1 VRLHATVHSL
11 ADTDGVRLHAAV
23 HSLTDT
29 DGVKLHATVH
39 SLTATDG
46 VRLHATVH
54 SLTDTDGVRLHAAV
68 HSLTD
73 TDGVRLHATVHS
85 LTATDGLRLH
95 AAVHSLTATDGVRLH
110 DAVHS
115 LTATDG
121 VRLNAAV
128 HSLTDTDGVRLHA
141 AVHSL
146 MLLTASVRSAASL
159 AAIATPIGCL
169 VTGVLLD
176 WLGRRRT
183 LMVVNMPAVL
193 GWLLI
198 ATASHSE
205 PWFTY
210 QLYAGRLLTGLATGM
225 SSSPATVY
233 VSEVADKSLRGMMV
247 TWSSVGEYATAHRA
261 TGPALLVG

>member
-11 ADTDGVRLHAAV
+11 TATDGVRLHVTV
-23 HSLTDT
+23 HSLTAT
-29 DGVKLHATVH
+29 DGVRMHVAVH

-54 SLTDTDGVRLHAAV
+54 SLTATDGVRMHVAVHSLTATDGVRMHVTV

-85 LTATDGLRLH
+85 LFC
-95 AAVHSLTATDGVRLH
+95 
-110 DAVHS
+110 
-115 LTATDG
+115 
-121 VRLNAAV
+121 
-128 HSLTDTDGVRLHA
+128 
-141 AVHSL
+141 
-146 MLLTASVRSAASL
+146 SAASL

-183 LMVVNMPAVL
+183 LMVVNTPAVL